1 METPAWRKV
10 TGKQQQHRCLGTYT
24 PDKMHTRHMGGG
36 GGGGRSGQKQI
47 IQYNNNDNND
57 ISGTYR
63 RCNGTLCSPAI
74 PADLHIANI

>member
-24 PDKMHTRHMGGG
+24 YTPDKMHTRHMGGG
-36 GGGGRSGQKQI
+36 SGQKQI
-47 IQYNNNDNND
+47 IQYNNND